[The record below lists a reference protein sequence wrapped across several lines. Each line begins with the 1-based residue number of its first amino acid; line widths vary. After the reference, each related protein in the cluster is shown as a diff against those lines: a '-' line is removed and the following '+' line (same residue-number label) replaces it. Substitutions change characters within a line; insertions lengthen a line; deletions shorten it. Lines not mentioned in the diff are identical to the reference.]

1 MQMISDF
8 LAMGGYGGFIWTA
21 YGSVAVVMIG
31 LLIISLRELRTVSA
45 EVAGLEANSPR
56 RRRAPTDTEDTAS

>member
-21 YGSVAVVMIG
+21 YGAGAGVMVG
-31 LLIISLRELRTVSA
+31 LLIISLRELRTTSA
-45 EVAGLEANSPR
+45 LVAALEANSPR
-56 RRRAPTDTEDTAS
+56 RRRNNSDNQDATS

>member
-21 YGSVAVVMIG
+21 YGAVAVVLVG
-31 LLIISLRELRTVSA
+31 LLVVSLRELRATSA
-45 EVAGLEANSPR
+45 EVVALEANSPR
-56 RRRAPTDTEDTAS
+56 RRRNNTDNKDATS

>member
-21 YGSVAVVMIG
+21 YGACAVAMLG
-31 LLIISLRELRTVSA
+31 LLIVSLRELQTTSA
-45 EVAGLEANSPR
+45 EVAALEANSPR
-56 RRRAPTDTEDTAS
+56 RRRNNSDNKDVTS

>member
-21 YGSVAVVMIG
+21 YGTVALVLIG
-31 LLIISLRELRTVSA
+31 LLIISLRELRTSTA
-45 EVAGLEANSPR
+45 EVAALETNSPR
-56 RRRAPTDTEDTAS
+56 RRRNTANNEDTSA

>member
-21 YGSVAVVMIG
+21 YGTVAAVLVG
-31 LLIISLRELRTVSA
+31 LLIISLRELRTTTA
-45 EVAGLEANSPR
+45 EVAALEANSPR
-56 RRRAPTDTEDTAS
+56 RRRNNADNKDTTS